1 MIATQNSDLL
11 NSSILSHFKKTGQQD
26 VQTKHFESGQALVL
40 RRSQIGT
47 VVMTYPDGAFE
58 VEFADRD
65 GRAFAILPL
74 RPDQLM
80 VLHDT
85 PDFAAA

>member
-1 MIATQNSDLL
+1 MNGEINMHDVVALLEDMHTQ
-11 NSSILSHFKKTGQQD
+11 
-26 VQTKHFESGQALVL
+26 HFESGQPLLL
-40 RRSQIGT
+40 RRGQIGT
-47 VVMTYPDGAFE
+47 VMMTYHDSARE

-80 VLHDT
+80 VLHDA